1 MKGSCFIML
10 LNRLLDGIE
19 YSSYGNLDVEVE
31 DIVYD
36 SRVAR
41 PNTAFVCIVGFQ
53 LDGHNYAQSAYEKGT
68 RVFVAQR
75 ELDLPED
82 ATVIITED
90 NRKTLAL
97 MSANLF
103 GHPAKELFTIGITGT
118 KGKTSTSYM
127 LKSVFEKAGE
137 KVGII
142 GTTGII
148 YGDTVIKTNNSTPES
163 YIIHKYYREMVK
175 AGCTVAII
183 EATSQGFMLDRT
195 YGINFDIG
203 LFTNLSPDHI
213 GANEHKDFSDY
224 LNCKKKIFDQCGK
237 VFVNRDT
244 EYYKRIK
251 EDIPRE
257 RFVTFGF
264 FGDAQ
269 INAENLNFVSGDH
282 RLITEFDCRD
292 SEGLHH
298 FRISQPGEFSV
309 YNALAVIACA
319 RHRGVPYEVI
329 EEGLKNTYIRGRME
343 IIPGTVGYTVMID
356 FAHNEFSV
364 QSLFETIIKY
374 SPKRIVAVFGCGG
387 NRSKLRRY
395 SMGEVIGKYA
405 DLSIITEDNN
415 RYEKIE
421 DIVADILVGMK
432 KTDGKYVVINKR
444 KDAIEYALEN
454 AKEGDVIMLVG
465 KGHEDYIEE
474 NGVRTYFSERE
485 VVENYLRRASK

>member
-1 MKGSCFIML
+1 MGVVNML

-19 YSSYGNLDVEVE
+19 YTAYGDVNVEVE
-31 DIVYD
+31 DIVFD

-41 PNTAFVCIVGFQ
+41 ENTAFVCVVGFQ
-53 LDGHNYAQSAYEKGT
+53 LDGHNYAADAYSKGV
-68 RVFVAQR
+68 RVFIAQR
-75 ELDLPED
+75 QLELPED
-82 ATVIITED
+82 ATVVVTK
-90 NRKTLAL
+90 NSRKTLAL

-103 GHPAKELFTIGITGT
+103 GHPAEKLFTVGITGT

-127 LKSVFEKAGE
+127 LKSVFEQAGE

-163 YIIHKYYREMVK
+163 YIIHKYFREMVDC
-175 AGCTVAII
+175 GCTSVIM
-183 EATSQGFMLDRT
+183 ETTSQGFMLGRT
-195 YGINFDIG
+195 YGIEFDVG
-203 LFTNLSPDHI
+203 MFTNLSPDHI
-213 GANEHKDFSDY
+213 GANEHKDFADY
-224 LNCKKKIFDQCGK
+224 LSCKRKIFDQAKK
-237 VFVNRDT
+237 VFVNKDT
-244 EYYKRIK
+244 EYYDRIIR
-251 EDIPRE
+251 DIPKNKYT
-257 RFVTFGF
+257 TFGF
-264 FGDAQ
+264 FGDTD
-269 INAENLNFVSGDH
+269 IMAENLNFVSGDH

-292 SEGLHH
+292 NEGLHR

-319 RHRGVPYEVI
+319 REKGIDYKVI
-329 EEGLKNTYIRGRME
+329 EEGLKNTCIRGRME
-343 IIPGTVGYTVMID
+343 IIPGTERYTVMID

-364 QSLFETIIKY
+364 QNLFETITKY
-374 SPKRIVAVFGCGG
+374 APKRIVAVFGCGG

-395 SMGEVIGKYA
+395 SMGEIIGRNA

-421 DIVADILVGMK
+421 DIVSDILIGMK
-432 KTDGKYVVINKR
+432 KTEGKYVIIPKR

-454 AKEGDVIMLVG
+454 ACDGDVIMLIG

-474 NGVRTYFSERE
+474 NGNRTYFSERE
-485 VVENYLRRASK
+485 TVIDYLSRASK

>member
-1 MKGSCFIML
+1 ML
-10 LNRLLDGIE
+10 LSRLLDGIE
-19 YSSYGNLDVEVE
+19 YTFKGNLEVEIE

-36 SRVAR
+36 SRIAR
-41 PNTAFVCIVGFQ
+41 ENTAFVCIVGFQ
-53 LDGHNYAQSAYEKGT
+53 LDGHNYAADAYAKGV
-68 RVFVAQR
+68 RVFIAQR
-75 ELDLPED
+75 DIELPDD
-82 ATVIITED
+82 ATVVITKD

-103 GHPAKELFTIGITGT
+103 GHPDKEMFTVGITGT
-118 KGKTSTSYM
+118 KGKTSISYM
-127 LKSVFEKAGE
+127 LKSVLEKAGE

-148 YGDTVIKTNNSTPES
+148 YGDKIIKTNNSTPES
-163 YIIHKYYREMVK
+163 YIIHKYYREMLD
-175 AGCTVAII
+175 AGCTAAVI

-195 YGINFDIG
+195 YGIEFDLG
-203 LFTNLSPDHI
+203 LFANLSPDHI
-213 GANEHKDFSDY
+213 GANEHKDFDDY
-224 LNCKKKIFDQCGK
+224 LNCKKMIFGQSKK
-237 VFVNRDT
+237 VIVNRDS
-244 EYYKRIK
+244 EYYDRIVK
-251 EDIPRE
+251 DIPRE
-257 RFVTFGF
+257 KYRRFGF
-264 FGDAQ
+264 FGDAGVM
-269 INAENLNFVSGDH
+269 AENLNFVSGDH

-298 FRISQPGEFSV
+298 FKISQPGEFSV

-319 RHRGVPYEVI
+319 RERGVPYEVI

-343 IIPGTVGYTVMID
+343 IIPGTADYTVMID

-364 QSLFETIIKY
+364 QNLFETILKY

-395 SMGEVIGKYA
+395 SMGEVIGKNA

-421 DIVADILVGMK
+421 DIVSDILVGMK
-432 KTDGKYVVINKR
+432 KTNGKYVIINKR

-454 AKEGDVIMLVG
+454 AQSGDVIMLIG

-474 NGVRTYFSERE
+474 NGVKTYFNERE
-485 VVENYLRRASK
+485 IVEAYLSRASR

>member
-1 MKGSCFIML
+1 ML
-10 LNRLLDGIE
+10 LNELLNGIE
-19 YSSYGNLDVEVE
+19 YTFKGNLNVEIE

-36 SRVAR
+36 SRIAR
-41 PNTAFVCIVGFQ
+41 ENTAFVCIVGFQ
-53 LDGHNYAQSAYEKGT
+53 LDGHNYAADAYAKGT
-68 RVFVAQR
+68 RVFIAQR
-75 ELDLPED
+75 DIELPED
-82 ATVIITED
+82 ATVVITAD

-103 GHPAKELFTIGITGT
+103 GHPDKELFTVGITGT
-118 KGKTSTSYM
+118 KGKTSISYM
-127 LKSVFEKAGE
+127 LKSVLEKAGE

-148 YGDTVIKTNNSTPES
+148 YGDKIIKTNNSTPES
-163 YIIHKYYREMVK
+163 YIIHKYYREMLN
-175 AGCTVAII
+175 AGCTAAII

-195 YGINFDIG
+195 YGIEFDLG
-203 LFTNLSPDHI
+203 LFANLSPDHI
-213 GANEHKDFSDY
+213 GANEHKDFDDY
-224 LNCKKKIFDQCGK
+224 LNCKKMIFGQAKK
-237 VFVNRDT
+237 VFVNRDS
-244 EYYKRIK
+244 EYYDRIVK
-251 EDIPRE
+251 DIPRE
-257 RFVTFGF
+257 KYRRFGF
-264 FGDAQ
+264 FGDAG
-269 INAENLNFVSGDH
+269 IMAENLNFVSGDH

-298 FRISQPGEFSV
+298 FKISQPGEFSV

-319 RHRGVPYEVI
+319 RERGVPYEVI

-343 IIPGTVGYTVMID
+343 IIPGTTDYTVMID

-364 QSLFETIIKY
+364 QNLFETILKY

-395 SMGEVIGKYA
+395 SMGEVIGKNA

-421 DIVADILVGMK
+421 DIVSDILVGMK
-432 KTDGKYVVINKR
+432 KADGKYIVINKR

-454 AKEGDVIMLVG
+454 AQKGDVIMLIG

-474 NGVRTYFSERE
+474 NGTRTYFSERE
-485 VVENYLRRASK
+485 VVENYLSRASR

>member
-1 MKGSCFIML
+1 ML
-10 LNRLLDGIE
+10 LNELLNGIE
-19 YSSYGNLDVEVE
+19 YTFKGNLNVEIE

-36 SRVAR
+36 SRIAR
-41 PNTAFVCIVGFQ
+41 ENTAFVCIVGFQ
-53 LDGHNYAQSAYEKGT
+53 LDGHNYAADAYAKGT
-68 RVFVAQR
+68 RVFIAQR
-75 ELDLPED
+75 DIELPED
-82 ATVIITED
+82 AAVVITAD

-103 GHPAKELFTIGITGT
+103 GHPDKELFTVGITGT
-118 KGKTSTSYM
+118 KGKTSISYM
-127 LKSVFEKAGE
+127 LKSVLEKAGE

-148 YGDTVIKTNNSTPES
+148 YGDKIIKTNNSTPES
-163 YIIHKYYREMVK
+163 YIIHKYYREMLN
-175 AGCTVAII
+175 AGCTAAII

-195 YGINFDIG
+195 YGIEFDLG
-203 LFTNLSPDHI
+203 LFANLSPDHI
-213 GANEHKDFSDY
+213 GANEHKDFDDY
-224 LNCKKKIFDQCGK
+224 LNCKKMIFGQAKK
-237 VFVNRDT
+237 VFVNRDS
-244 EYYKRIK
+244 EYYDRIVK
-251 EDIPRE
+251 DIPRE
-257 RFVTFGF
+257 KYRRFGF
-264 FGDAQ
+264 FGDAG
-269 INAENLNFVSGDH
+269 IMAENLNFVSGDH

-298 FRISQPGEFSV
+298 FKISQPGEFSV

-319 RHRGVPYEVI
+319 RERGVPYEVI

-343 IIPGTVGYTVMID
+343 IIPGTTDYTVMID

-364 QSLFETIIKY
+364 QNLFETILKY

-395 SMGEVIGKYA
+395 SMGEVIGKNA

-421 DIVADILVGMK
+421 DIVSDILVGMK
-432 KTDGKYVVINKR
+432 KADGKYIVINKR

-454 AKEGDVIMLVG
+454 AQKGDVIMLIG

-474 NGVRTYFSERE
+474 NGTRTYFSERE
-485 VVENYLRRASK
+485 VVENYLSRASR

>member
-1 MKGSCFIML
+1 ML
-10 LNRLLDGIE
+10 LNELLNGIE
-19 YSSYGNLDVEVE
+19 YTFTGNLNVEIE

-36 SRVAR
+36 SRIAR
-41 PNTAFVCIVGFQ
+41 ENTAFVCIVGFQ
-53 LDGHNYAQSAYEKGT
+53 LDGHNYAADAYAKGV

-75 ELDLPED
+75 DIDLPED
-82 ATVIITED
+82 ATVIITAD

-103 GHPAKELFTIGITGT
+103 GHPDKELFTVGITGT
-118 KGKTSTSYM
+118 KGKTSISYM
-127 LKSVFEKAGE
+127 LKSVLEKAGE

-148 YGDTVIKTNNSTPES
+148 YGDKVIKTNNSTPES
-163 YIIHKYYREMVK
+163 YIIHKYYREMLNE
-175 AGCTVAII
+175 GCTAAII

-195 YGINFDIG
+195 YGIEFDLG
-203 LFTNLSPDHI
+203 LFANLSPDHI
-213 GANEHKDFSDY
+213 GANEHKDFEDY
-224 LNCKKKIFDQCGK
+224 LNCKKMIFGQAKK
-237 VFVNRDT
+237 VIVNRDS
-244 EYYKRIK
+244 EYYDRIVK
-251 EDIPRE
+251 DIPRE
-257 RFVTFGF
+257 KYRRFGF
-264 FGDAQ
+264 FGDAGVM
-269 INAENLNFVSGDH
+269 AENLNFVSGDH

-319 RHRGVPYEVI
+319 RERGVPYEII

-343 IIPGTVGYTVMID
+343 IIPGTADYTVMID

-364 QSLFETIIKY
+364 QNLFETIHKY

-395 SMGEVIGKYA
+395 SMGEVIGRNA

-421 DIVADILVGMK
+421 DIVADILIGMK
-432 KTDGKYVVINKR
+432 KADGKYIIINKR

-454 AKEGDVIMLVG
+454 AQKGDVIMLVG

-485 VVENYLRRASK
+485 VVENYLSRASK

>member
-1 MKGSCFIML
+1 MF

-19 YSSYGNLDVEVE
+19 YTVRGDINVDIE

-41 PNTAFVCIVGFQ
+41 GNTAFVCIVGFQ
-53 LDGHNYAQSAYEKGT
+53 LDGHDYAADAYSKGV

-75 ELDLPED
+75 ELDLPDD
-82 ATVIITED
+82 ATVVITAD
-90 NRKTLAL
+90 SRKTLAK

-103 GHPAKELFTIGITGT
+103 GTPAKELFTVGITGT

-127 LKSVFEKAGE
+127 LKSVLEKAGE

-175 AGCTVAII
+175 AGCTAAII

-195 YGINFDIG
+195 YGIEFDIG
-203 LFTNLSPDHI
+203 MFTNLSPDHI
-213 GANEHKDFSDY
+213 GANEHKDFADY
-224 LNCKKKIFDQCGK
+224 LNCKKMIFDQCGK
-237 VFVNRDT
+237 VFVNRDS
-244 EYYKRIK
+244 EYYDRITENIPK
-251 EDIPRE
+251 EKY
-257 RFVTFGF
+257 VTFGF
-264 FGDAQ
+264 FGDAG
-269 INAENLNFVSGDH
+269 IMAENLNFVSGDH

-298 FRISQPGEFSV
+298 FSITQPGEFSV

-319 RHRGVPYEVI
+319 RYRGVDYDTI
-329 EEGLKNTYIRGRME
+329 QQGLKNTYIRGRME
-343 IIPGTVGYTVMID
+343 IVPGTKDYTVMID

-364 QSLFETIIKY
+364 QSLFETILKY
-374 SPKRIVAVFGCGG
+374 SPKRLVAVFGCGG

-395 SMGEVIGKYA
+395 SMGEVIGRNA

-454 AKEGDVIMLVG
+454 ARPGDVILLVG

-474 NGVRTYFSERE
+474 NGTRTYFSERE
-485 VVENYLRRASK
+485 VVENYLSRASK

>member
-1 MKGSCFIML
+1 ML
-10 LNRLLDGIE
+10 LSKLLEGIE
-19 YSSYGNLDVEVE
+19 YTYQGNTDVQIE

-36 SRVAR
+36 SRIAR
-41 PNTAFVCIVGFQ
+41 PDTAFVCIVGFQ
-53 LDGHNYAQSAYEKGT
+53 LDGHNYAQSAYEKGV
-68 RVFVAQR
+68 RVFIAQR
-75 ELDLPED
+75 ELDLPDD
-82 ATVIITED
+82 ATVVITAD
-90 NRKTLAL
+90 NRKTLAV

-103 GHPAKELFTIGITGT
+103 GHPAKELFTVGITGT
-118 KGKTSTSYM
+118 KGKTSISYM

-148 YGDTVIKTNNSTPES
+148 FGDTVIKTNNSTPES
-163 YIIHKYYREMVK
+163 YVIHKYYREMVK

-183 EATSQGFMLDRT
+183 EATSQGFMMDRT
-195 YGINFDIG
+195 YGIEFDLG
-203 LFTNLSPDHI
+203 LFANLSPDHI
-213 GANEHKDFSDY
+213 GANEHKDFDDY
-224 LNCKKKIFDQCGK
+224 LNCKKMIFNQAKK
-237 VFVNRDT
+237 VIINRDS
-244 EYYKRIK
+244 EYYDRIVK
-251 EDIPRE
+251 DIPRE
-257 RFVTFGF
+257 KYRRFGF
-264 FGDAQ
+264 FGDAGVM
-269 INAENLNFVSGDH
+269 AENLNFVSGDH

-319 RHRGVPYEVI
+319 RERGVPYEII

-364 QSLFETIIKY
+364 QSLFETILKY

-395 SMGEVIGKYA
+395 SMGEVIGKHA

-454 AKEGDVIMLVG
+454 AREGDVIMLIG

-474 NGVRTYFSERE
+474 NGTRTYFSERE
-485 VVENYLRRASK
+485 VVENYLSRASR

>member
-1 MKGSCFIML
+1 ML
-10 LNRLLDGIE
+10 LNRLLEGINATV
-19 YSSYGNLDVEVE
+19 YGDNNLEIE

-41 PNTAFVCIVGFQ
+41 AGNVFVCIVGFQ
-53 LDGHNYAQSAYEKGT
+53 VDGHNYAASAYEKGV
-68 RVFVAQR
+68 RAFVVQK
-75 ELDLPED
+75 EVSLPDD
-82 ATVIITED
+82 ATVVTVED
-90 NRKTLAL
+90 TRKALAL

-103 GHPAKELFTIGITGT
+103 DHPAQKLFTIGITGT

-148 YGDTVIKTNNSTPES
+148 YGDVCIKNPNSTPES
-163 YIIHKYYREMVK
+163 YIIHKAYRDMVE

-213 GANEHKDFSDY
+213 GANEHKDLNDY
-224 LNCKKKIFDQCGK
+224 LNCKKTVFSQSKT
-237 VFVNRDT
+237 VFVNRDC
-244 EYYKRIK
+244 EYFERIVQ
-251 EDIPRE
+251 DIPKE
-257 RFVTFGF
+257 KYVTYGF
-264 FGDAQ
+264 FGGTQIMAQ
-269 INAENLNFVSGDH
+269 NLNFVSGDH
-282 RLITEFDCRD
+282 RLITTFDCID
-292 SEGLHH
+292 ADGVHGFS
-298 FRISQPGEFSV
+298 IAQPGEFSV

-319 RHRGVPYEVI
+319 RQRGIEYDVI
-329 EEGLKNTYIRGRME
+329 QKGLTNTYIKGRME

-374 SPKRIVAVFGCGG
+374 SPKRVVAVFGCGG

-405 DLSIITEDNN
+405 DLSVITEDNN
-415 RYEKIE
+415 RYEKVE
-421 DIVADILVGMK
+421 DIVNDILVGMNK
-432 KTDGKYVVINKR
+432 SGGKYVVIPKR

-454 AKEGDVIMLVG
+454 AREGDVIMLVG

-474 NGVRTYFSERE
+474 NGTRTYFSERE
-485 VVENYLRRASK
+485 VVEGYLSRASK

>member
-1 MKGSCFIML
+1 ML
-10 LNRLLDGIE
+10 LNELLNGIE
-19 YSSYGNLDVEVE
+19 YTFTGNLNVEIE

-36 SRVAR
+36 SRIAR
-41 PNTAFVCIVGFQ
+41 ENTAFVCIVGFQ
-53 LDGHNYAQSAYEKGT
+53 LDGHNYAKDAYEKGV
-68 RVFVAQR
+68 RVFIAQK

-82 ATVIITED
+82 ATVIITAD

-103 GHPAKELFTIGITGT
+103 GHPAKKLFTVGITGT
-118 KGKTSTSYM
+118 KGKTSISYM
-127 LKSVFEKAGE
+127 LKSVLEKAGE

-148 YGDTVIKTNNSTPES
+148 YGDKTVKTNNSTPES
-163 YIIHKYYREMVK
+163 YIIHKYYREMLNE
-175 AGCTVAII
+175 GCTAAII

-195 YGINFDIG
+195 YGIEFDLG
-203 LFTNLSPDHI
+203 LFANLSPDHI
-213 GANEHKDFSDY
+213 GANEHKDFEDY
-224 LNCKKKIFDQCGK
+224 LNCKKMIFGQAKK
-237 VFVNRDT
+237 VIVNRDS
-244 EYYKRIK
+244 EYYDRIVK
-251 EDIPRE
+251 DIPRE
-257 RFVTFGF
+257 KYRRFGF
-264 FGDAQ
+264 FGDAGVM
-269 INAENLNFVSGDH
+269 AENLNFVSGDH

-319 RHRGVPYEVI
+319 RERGVPYEII

-343 IIPGTVGYTVMID
+343 IIPGTTDYTVMID

-364 QSLFETIIKY
+364 QNLFETILKY

-395 SMGEVIGKYA
+395 SMGEVIGKNA

-421 DIVADILVGMK
+421 DIVADILIGMK
-432 KTDGKYVVINKR
+432 KADGKYIIINKR

-454 AKEGDVIMLVG
+454 AQKGDVIMLVG

-485 VVENYLRRASK
+485 VVENYLSRASK

>member
-1 MKGSCFIML
+1 ML
-10 LNRLLDGIE
+10 LSKLLEGIE
-19 YSSYGNLDVEVE
+19 YTYQGNTDVQIE
-31 DIVYD
+31 DVVYD
-36 SRVAR
+36 SRIAR
-41 PNTAFVCIVGFQ
+41 PDTAFVCIVGFQ
-53 LDGHNYAQSAYEKGT
+53 LDGHNYAQSAYEKGV
-68 RVFVAQR
+68 RVFIAQR
-75 ELDLPED
+75 ELDLPDD
-82 ATVIITED
+82 ATVIITAD
-90 NRKTLAL
+90 NRKTLAI

-118 KGKTSTSYM
+118 KGKTSISYM

-163 YIIHKYYREMVK
+163 YVIHKYYREMVK

-183 EATSQGFMLDRT
+183 EATSQGFMMDRT
-195 YGINFDIG
+195 YGIEFDLG
-203 LFTNLSPDHI
+203 LFANLSPDHI
-213 GANEHKDFSDY
+213 GANEHKDFDDY
-224 LNCKKKIFDQCGK
+224 LNCKKMIFNQAKK
-237 VFVNRDT
+237 VIINRDS
-244 EYYKRIK
+244 EYYDRIVK
-251 EDIPRE
+251 DIPRE
-257 RFVTFGF
+257 KYRRFGF
-264 FGDAQ
+264 FGDAGVM
-269 INAENLNFVSGDH
+269 AENLNFVSGDH

-319 RHRGVPYEVI
+319 REKGVPYEII

-364 QSLFETIIKY
+364 QSLFETILKY

-395 SMGEVIGKYA
+395 SMGEVIGKFA

-454 AKEGDVIMLVG
+454 AREGDVIMLVG

-474 NGVRTYFSERE
+474 NGTRTYFSERE
-485 VVENYLRRASK
+485 VVENYLSRASR

>member
-1 MKGSCFIML
+1 ML
-10 LNRLLDGIE
+10 LNQLLNGIE
-19 YSSYGNLDVEVE
+19 YTFKGNLNVEIE

-36 SRVAR
+36 SRIAR
-41 PNTAFVCIVGFQ
+41 ENTVFICIVGFQ
-53 LDGHNYAQSAYEKGT
+53 LDGHNYAADAYAKGV

-75 ELDLPED
+75 DIDLPDD
-82 ATVIITED
+82 ATVIITAD

-103 GHPAKELFTIGITGT
+103 GHPAKELFTVGITGT
-118 KGKTSTSYM
+118 KGKTSISYM
-127 LKSVFEKAGE
+127 LKSVLEKAGE

-148 YGDTVIKTNNSTPES
+148 YGDKVIKTNNSTPES
-163 YIIHKYYREMVK
+163 YIIHKYYREMLN
-175 AGCTVAII
+175 AGCTAAII

-195 YGINFDIG
+195 YGIEFDLG
-203 LFTNLSPDHI
+203 LFANLSPDHI
-213 GANEHKDFSDY
+213 GANEHTDFEDY
-224 LNCKKKIFDQCGK
+224 LNCKKMIFNQSKK
-237 VFVNRDT
+237 VFVNRDS
-244 EYYKRIK
+244 EYYERIVK
-251 EDIPRE
+251 DIPRE
-257 RFVTFGF
+257 KYRRFGF
-264 FGDAQ
+264 FGDAG
-269 INAENLNFVSGDH
+269 IMAENLTFVSGDH

-319 RHRGVPYEVI
+319 RERGVSYEVI

-343 IIPGTVGYTVMID
+343 IIPGTTDYTVMID

-364 QSLFETIIKY
+364 QNLFETIHKY

-395 SMGEVIGKYA
+395 SMGEVIGKNA

-421 DIVADILVGMK
+421 DIVSDILIGMK
-432 KTDGKYVVINKR
+432 KADGKYIVINKR

-454 AKEGDVIMLVG
+454 AQKGDVIMLIG

-474 NGVRTYFSERE
+474 NGTRTYFSEKE
-485 VVENYLRRASK
+485 VVENYLSRASR

>member
-1 MKGSCFIML
+1 ML
-10 LNRLLDGIE
+10 LSKLLEGIE
-19 YSSYGNLDVEVE
+19 YTYQGNTDVQIE
-31 DIVYD
+31 DVVYD
-36 SRVAR
+36 SRIAR
-41 PNTAFVCIVGFQ
+41 PDTAFVCIVGFQ
-53 LDGHNYAQSAYEKGT
+53 LDGHNYAQSAYEKGV
-68 RVFVAQR
+68 RVFIAQR
-75 ELDLPED
+75 ELDLPDD
-82 ATVIITED
+82 ATVVITAD
-90 NRKTLAL
+90 NRKTLAI

-118 KGKTSTSYM
+118 KGKTSISYM

-163 YIIHKYYREMVK
+163 YVIHKYYREMVK

-183 EATSQGFMLDRT
+183 EATSQGFMMDRT
-195 YGINFDIG
+195 YGIEFDLG
-203 LFTNLSPDHI
+203 LFANLSPDHI
-213 GANEHKDFSDY
+213 GANEHKDFDDY
-224 LNCKKKIFDQCGK
+224 LNCKKMIFNQAKK
-237 VFVNRDT
+237 VIINRDS
-244 EYYKRIK
+244 EYYDRIVK
-251 EDIPRE
+251 DIPRE
-257 RFVTFGF
+257 KYRRFGF
-264 FGDAQ
+264 FGDAGVM
-269 INAENLNFVSGDH
+269 AENLNFVSGDH

-319 RHRGVPYEVI
+319 REKGVPYEII

-364 QSLFETIIKY
+364 QSLFETILKY

-395 SMGEVIGKYA
+395 SMGEVIGKFA

-454 AKEGDVIMLVG
+454 AREGDVIMLVG

-474 NGVRTYFSERE
+474 NGTRTYFSERE
-485 VVENYLRRASK
+485 VVENYLSRASR